1 MNSAIMTIGCVLV
14 MLTTSSFSDAEGWR
28 GIVPLHSTCEDA
40 KRLLGITKCETGSY
54 DFRDERAFIWFS
66 EKPCADGWNV
76 PSGTVT
82 SIEVFPKKKLQLA
95 TLNIDERKL
104 KKEAGQSAA
113 DAVRY
118 IDENEGLIITVCP
131 DGEVK
136 SIAYIP
142 AAKDNHLRY
151 PNSLTDQSTTG
162 GDPHSIIKFDEYG
175 NLAINEEH
183 KRLDDFAL
191 MLQNE
196 PNTQGFIIAYAG
208 RRARAGE
215 AQVRAERAKNYLVN
229 TRNIES
235 ARIVTVDGGY
245 REELT
250 VELFVGAK
258 GGAAPIPSPT
268 VCPSEVQIIKAGS
281 VGNNNRASRP
291 QRKQR
296 QPCQ

>member
-1 MNSAIMTIGCVLV
+1 MLIMLI
-14 MLTTSSFSDAEGWR
+14 TSSFSHAKGWR

-76 PSGTVT
+76 PPGTVT

-95 TLNIDERKL
+95 TLNVDERKL

-113 DAVRY
+113 DPVRY
-118 IDENEGLIITVCP
+118 IDENEGLIITAYP

-142 AAKDNHLRY
+142 AAKDNYLRY
-151 PNSLTDQSTTG
+151 PNSLMDQSTTG

-175 NLAINEEH
+175 NLAITEEH
-183 KRLDDFAL
+183 KRLDGFAL

-196 PNTQGFIIAYAG
+196 ANTQGFIIAYAG

-215 AQVRAERAKNYLVN
+215 AQARAERAKNYLVN
-229 TRNIES
+229 TRHIES

-268 VCPSEVQIIKAGS
+268 VCPGEVQIIKAGN
-281 VGNNNRASRP
+281 VRNNSRP
-291 QRKQR
+291 PSR
-296 QPCQ
+296 PPYE